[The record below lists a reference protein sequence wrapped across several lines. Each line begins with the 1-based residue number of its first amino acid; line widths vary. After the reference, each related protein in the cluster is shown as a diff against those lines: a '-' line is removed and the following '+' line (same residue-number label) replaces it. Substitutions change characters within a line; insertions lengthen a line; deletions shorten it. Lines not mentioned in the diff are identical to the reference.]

1 MRILAVLGAAASLFL
16 LPIAAEACTGVNF
29 KTGRPQSVRV
39 IYKTKVSHP
48 DRFFAEATHDRKSG
62 RPLII
67 YYRRYATAP
76 GFFRSFVARHECC
89 HHSIER
95 AGGRGGDEIAAN
107 CCALRSLGKSTRA
120 AVGRYIVS
128 RDVNSNAVFGFSGM
142 GGQFWNRTVSRCP
155 NLARR

>member
-1 MRILAVLGAAASLFL
+1 MRVVSILGVIALACLWPAAAQG
-16 LPIAAEACTGVNF
+16 CTGVNF

-48 DRFFAEATHDRKSG
+48 DRYFAEATHDPKSG

-76 GFFRSFVARHECC
+76 GIFRSFVARHECC

-95 AGGRGGDEIAAN
+95 AGGRSGDEIAAN
-107 CCALRSLGKSTRA
+107 CCALRGMSKSARA
-120 AVGRYIVS
+120 AVGRYIKS
-128 RDVNSNAVFGFSGM
+128 RGVNSNVMFAYSGM
-142 GGQFWNRTVSRCP
+142 GDDFWSRTAGRCP
-155 NLARR
+155 GLAR